1 MDRLLVAL
9 AIVAAA
15 LVVAVVLRRRR
26 RPDAPTQPAGRVPAQ
41 LDRAEFPRPDADW
54 LVVVFTSA
62 TCRSCQDVAS
72 KAAVLESDDVAVAE
86 AEYQRDRAV
95 HARYRIDAVPLVVIA
110 DAAGVVHRS
119 FLGPVTATDLWAA
132 VADVHAA
139 MAHGGRVVREARMS
153 RDAGEGGDG
162 S

>member
-9 AIVAAA
+9 AVVMAA
-15 LVVAVVLRRRR
+15 LVIAAVVRRRR
-26 RPDAPTQPAGRVPAQ
+26 RPDAPTQPAGRVPVQ
-41 LDRAEFPRPDADW
+41 LDRAEFPRSDAAW

-62 TCRSCQDVAS
+62 ACQSCQAVAS
-72 KAAVLESDDVAVAE
+72 KAAVLESDDVAVVE

-110 DAAGVVHRS
+110 DAAGVVRRS

-132 VADVHAA
+132 VAWA
-139 MAHGGRVVREARMS
+139 REGT
-153 RDAGEGGDG
+153 DPPC
-162 S
+162 